1 LLKAKRFLAVHLFVF
16 VILACGDGVSRTSQA
31 DGDAAQAI
39 AEQTDRSE
47 NEPRVRIFG
56 VVRAERSLVL
66 SLGFGGSVHELRVR
80 EGESVAADEVLIEF
94 GVQGLEEE
102 RAEYERSLAES
113 RVRIRDIE
121 RQLERVSAAE
131 HPDIVQAELDRTRAR
146 VDAGTVSREILE
158 ERRRALETAIR
169 DRRRAE
175 ASLVAVSDRLAA
187 TRRELRTRLE
197 LEAIRRQQ
205 AAAELSR
212 LADEEARP
220 EVSIPY
226 LVNPLPRAIVDS
238 ILVEA
243 GVTFRA
249 GETLLRLIDESSII
263 VEAELPEEFLPDIMV
278 GSPAEVTPLADSTRI
293 YNGEIVS
300 IARLARRLGNETII
314 TARVR
319 LDDRDSFLL
328 PGMNVD
334 IAVF

>member
-1 LLKAKRFLAVHLFVF
+1 
-16 VILACGDGVSRTSQA
+16 
-31 DGDAAQAI
+31 
-39 AEQTDRSE
+39 
-47 NEPRVRIFG
+47 
-56 VVRAERSLVL
+56 
-66 SLGFGGSVHELRVR
+66 VHELRVR

-131 HPDIVQAELDRTRAR
+131 HPDIVQAELDLEAAVASVANARDAVERTRAR